1 MRPPATLDLK
11 HQQAPLLRADKGHAV
26 KAALKDKEMKP
37 TLTSLALSTVSLDSK
52 APRTNGSFQRTFLQP
67 TSKGLDDLEPC
78 SYVTKKLYPSYLSCF
93 VADGS
98 LFLILLDKVVEAR
111 HKL

>member
-26 KAALKDKEMKP
+26 KAALKDKEIKP

-67 TSKGLDDLEPC
+67 TTKGLDDLEPR
-78 SYVTKKLYPSYLSCF
+78 SYVKKTVS
-93 VADGS
+93 
-98 LFLILLDKVVEAR
+98 ILPAVFCGRWFAFPYFALQGC
-111 HKL
+111 